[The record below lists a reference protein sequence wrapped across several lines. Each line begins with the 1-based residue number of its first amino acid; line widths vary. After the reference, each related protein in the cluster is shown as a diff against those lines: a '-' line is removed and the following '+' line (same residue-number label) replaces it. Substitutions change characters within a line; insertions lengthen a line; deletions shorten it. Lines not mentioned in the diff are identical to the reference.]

1 MDLGTIPTIG
11 WIVLAFVAVLIFI
24 VLLII
29 VKRGVK
35 LGLGNNSLSLGQTK
49 QVDKK
54 IDELKIEIKQK
65 EIDRLHDEEFRKML
79 FRKSGLIDEKEKAD
93 KRRVIRK
100 LDSQINDV
108 FKNHVHCEM
117 PLLTATE
124 AIKDVLFEC
133 VDYNNMREK
142 LSANDCKGYLDDI
155 LYEIQQS
162 YEQFLQRII
171 SVPCSQEIY
180 PIWDEIKYD
189 VEKVVK
195 DWALQITKIMIFRI
209 NEKITMYEE
218 SKEYFILPEYVENSC
233 NIPIKKNQKYI
244 KELNAQ
250 SSRFI

>member
-35 LGLGNNSLSLGQTK
+35 LGLGNNSLSLGQT
-49 QVDKK
+49 QEVDKK
-54 IDELKIEIKQK
+54 LDELKNEIKQK
-65 EIDRLHDEEFRKML
+65 EIDRLHDEELRKSL
-79 FRKSGLIDEKEKAD
+79 FRRSGIIDEKEKAD
-93 KRRVIRK
+93 EKRVIRK
-100 LDSQINDV
+100 LDNKINNI
-108 FKNHVHCEM
+108 FKNYVHCEM
-117 PLLTATE
+117 PLLSATE
-124 AIKDVLFEC
+124 AIKAVLIEC

-142 LSANDCKGYLDDI
+142 LASRDRKGYLDDI
-155 LYEIQQS
+155 LYEIKLS
-162 YEQFLQRII
+162 YEQFLQR
-171 SVPCSQEIY
+171 VPSLPCAQETY
-180 PIWDEIKYD
+180 PNWDEIKYD
-189 VEKVVK
+189 VEKIVNE
-195 DWALQITKIMIFRI
+195 WASQMIQIMIFRI

-233 NIPIKKNQKYI
+233 TFPIKKNQKYI